1 MQATVIHNNKDQQTQ
16 DGSKKKEKLSK
27 KEALKER
34 NLKRYINQC
43 RVSKLQCEKR
53 IRQLGGPDYRR
64 YGLGHGQ
71 PFGETSGQKRTKR
84 SKSSKVLSFSDIL
97 DNSLAR
103 SYFMMFLERSGNKNL
118 LRLAYFWL
126 NQIFILKI
134 IVIFN
139 HSISYFC
146 SH

>member
-1 MQATVIHNNKDQQTQ
+1 MQATVIHNTKDQQTQ

-27 KEALKER
+27 KEALRDR

-71 PFGETSGQKRTKR
+71 PFEENAGQKASVKR
-84 SKSSKVLSFSDIL
+84 PKSQKVLPFSDIL
-97 DNSLAR
+97 DNGLAR
-103 SYFMMFLERSGNKNL
+103 SFFNMFLQRSNNQNL
-118 LRLAYFWL
+118 LRYVSH
-126 NQIFILKI
+126 NNKI
-134 IVIFN
+134 N
-139 HSISYFC
+139 
-146 SH
+146 